1 MTEEGRERGLM
12 VLPFV
17 LAALRLRETMEA
29 GSPAYRV
36 SSDAGRPPRWGTEL
50 RRGKKRDSS
59 DPRRRSSREGDEPN
73 LGRGAARDDRLAV
86 IFASEVEHR
95 REASCRTPPCLAK
108 SKGRPYEA
116 QQHQP
121 SFLSPPTTIGTTSTD
136 ITEDQ
141 GPPSSLKANAT
152 AIGNSP
158 VYAQPSNVSS
168 EDSLTRTA

>member
-73 LGRGAARDDRLAV
+73 LGRGP
-86 IFASEVEHR
+86 
-95 REASCRTPPCLAK
+95 REMT
-108 SKGRPYEA
+108 G
-116 QQHQP
+116 
-121 SFLSPPTTIGTTSTD
+121 
-136 ITEDQ
+136 
-141 GPPSSLKANAT
+141 
-152 AIGNSP
+152 
-158 VYAQPSNVSS
+158 
-168 EDSLTRTA
+168 

>member
-86 IFASEVEHR
+86 IFASEGGAPPRGLVQDASMS
-95 REASCRTPPCLAK
+95 REVQ
-108 SKGRPYEA
+108 G
-116 QQHQP
+116 P
-121 SFLSPPTTIGTTSTD
+121 SVRSATTSTLVLAFL
-136 ITEDQ
+136 
-141 GPPSSLKANAT
+141 PSFA
-152 AIGNSP
+152 SP
-158 VYAQPSNVSS
+158 SPILA
-168 EDSLTRTA
+168 L